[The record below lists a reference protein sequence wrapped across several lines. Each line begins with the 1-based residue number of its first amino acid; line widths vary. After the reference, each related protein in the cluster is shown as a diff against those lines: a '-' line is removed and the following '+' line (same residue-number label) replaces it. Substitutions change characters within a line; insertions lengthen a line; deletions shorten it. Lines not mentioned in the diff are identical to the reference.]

1 VSLDPEQA
9 VIARL
14 LRLRATKEQLQAE
27 VAEVEAQIRQA
38 VRLAVDQGLSY
49 RKVGALMGV
58 SQTAILKWLRANDA
72 GTSCD
77 QARPSTSP
85 PAVSCDRHACKLR

>member
-72 GTSCD
+72 D
-77 QARPSTSP
+77 
-85 PAVSCDRHACKLR
+85 